1 MKKALINS
9 IACFLVLLMLNSKQS
24 FGQEAT
30 APQVIDSKAYII
42 KSGINKKEYLVNVL
56 LPQGYNVSD
65 SIKYPVLYV
74 LDGKYATTSFYSM
87 RETFALAKELKDI
100 IFVTID
106 ANVKSESEWLT
117 RRYTDLTPTSS
128 PSSDTAIAA
137 FFKLPV
143 SPSGGAADFLTT
155 IEKDVIPFIEHTY
168 KTNNERGIFGHS
180 LGGLF
185 AAYCLLTK
193 PFLFE
198 KYSINSPSIWWKNS
212 EMVAF
217 ADSIA
222 KRNAP
227 IKASIFIS
235 AGSLEGDFMIV
246 PMNYF
251 IQSLKNNFPSV
262 NITSKIFEDET
273 HVSVV
278 PAASSRT
285 LKVFYSQALN
295 K

>member
-1 MKKALINS
+1 
-9 IACFLVLLMLNSKQS
+9 MLNSKQS
-24 FGQEAT
+24 FGQQITTSQLA
-30 APQVIDSKAYII
+30 DSKAYII
-42 KSGINKKEYLVNVL
+42 KSGINKKEYILNVL
-56 LPQGYNVSD
+56 LPESYKATD

-74 LDGKYATTSFYSM
+74 LDGKYSTTSFYSM
-87 RETFALAKELKDI
+87 KETFALAKELKDI

-106 ANVKSESEWLT
+106 ANVQSESDWLMS
-117 RRYTDLTPTSS
+117 RYTDLTPTSS
-128 PSSDTAIAA
+128 PSSDTGIAK
-137 FFKLPV
+137 FFKLPLV
-143 SPSGGAADFLTT
+143 PSGGASDFLTT
-155 IEKDVIPFIEHTY
+155 IEKDIIPFVERTY

-193 PFLFE
+193 PYLFQ
-198 KYSINSPSIWWKNS
+198 KYSINSPSIWWDKS

-217 ADSIA
+217 ADSVA
-222 KRNAP
+222 KQNAT
-227 IKASIFIS
+227 IKASVFIS

-246 PMNYF
+246 PLNNFM
-251 IQSLKNNFPSV
+251 QSLKNNFPGLT
-262 NITSKIFEDET
+262 IKSKIFEDET

-278 PAASSRT
+278 PAAGSRT